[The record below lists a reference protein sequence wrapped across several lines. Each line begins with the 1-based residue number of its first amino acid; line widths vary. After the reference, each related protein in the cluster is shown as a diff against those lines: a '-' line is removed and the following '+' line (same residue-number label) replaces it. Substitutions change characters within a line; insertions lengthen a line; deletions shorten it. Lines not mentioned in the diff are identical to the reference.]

1 MLNKGKTNYVPIGLQ
16 FKLYSKVFHT
26 ITRVFLS
33 LSVAIREN
41 KQQFVFNKDQLL
53 FWNLI
58 PFAYRLA
65 AFKQSFFGPDWIIYP

>member
-53 FWNLI
+53 F
-58 PFAYRLA
+58 
-65 AFKQSFFGPDWIIYP
+65 